1 MRALFDTYSDAHSA
15 FGGTMN
21 KTANTGPFT
30 PRPLCRLHQA
40 ALLAGVVL
48 FAVTVSAQAQTLP
61 SAAQN
66 AAIAETLE
74 QIPDTGG
81 TSFDANGR
89 IITQDVANPAIP
101 ATRPAPDNPA
111 LPLTDDTSGLRTGP
125 ADAGRAMR
133 EGRENM
139 PEGSVDG
146 RPRAPFQAD
155 PFEPQGIR
163 AGSFILRPSLDQ
175 GIRATSNAD
184 NSASGSSGVLSETA
198 LRLNA
203 RSDWASHLATLDA
216 TGIFEKN
223 LSGQY
228 VSNPR
233 GQIDAALRLD
243 MSDDTRLN
251 FGLGYSVNR
260 EDASDPNG
268 ISAARTRPLVQNLN
282 ASAGV
287 ERDIGKIFASA
298 VARVN
303 NTRYSKAKL
312 FNGDQLDQSDRN
324 NTYVSMTLRGGFE
337 LSAMIRP
344 FAEVE
349 VGRRF
354 YQNDN
359 GLDRNANQLGL
370 RTGLQINT
378 GEKLNG
384 EFSVGYIG
392 ARSEDDRLRDTGGLS
407 LDAAMNWSPQRGT
420 DVQLGLRTF
429 LDSSPDIG
437 GNSSILYLAN
447 INVTRMIRA
456 DLSLNARLDASVRN
470 NRDDSGTD
478 YGMGAEVGATYWF
491 NRFFGVDGKLRHE
504 FVNSDV
510 ASRKYSSNSV
520 YLGVKLR
527 R

>member
-1 MRALFDTYSDAHSA
+1 MK
-15 FGGTMN
+15 
-21 KTANTGPFT
+21 KTVNTGHFT
-30 PRPLCRLHQA
+30 PIQHCGLHKA

-48 FAVTVSAQAQTLP
+48 FAITTGSQAQTVTAEPLP
-61 SAAQN
+61 DVTN
-66 AAIAETLE
+66 ITY
-74 QIPDTGG
+74 
-81 TSFDANGR
+81 DANGR
-89 IITQDVANPAIP
+89 IIEQPA
-101 ATRPAPDNPA
+101 ATTAAPA
-111 LPLTDDTSGLRTGP
+111 LNTATIPLSDDIGGLRTGP
-125 ADAGRAMR
+125 TDSGRVAR
-133 EGRENM
+133 EGRENL

-146 RPRAPFQAD
+146 RPRAPYEAD

-251 FGLGYSVNR
+251 FGLGYSINR

-268 ISAARTRPLVQNLN
+268 ISAARSRPLVHNLS
-282 ASAGV
+282 AQAGV
-287 ERDIGKIFASA
+287 ERDIGKIFARA

-303 NTRYSKAKL
+303 NTRYGNAKL

-337 LSAMIRP
+337 VSAIIRP

-349 VGRRF
+349 VGRRI

-359 GLDRNANQLGL
+359 GLDRNATQLGL
-370 RTGLQINT
+370 RTGLQINS

-384 EFSVGYIG
+384 EFSIGYLT
-392 ARSEDDRLRDTGGLS
+392 ASSEDDRLRNTGGLS

-420 DVQLGLRTF
+420 DVQFGLRTY

-437 GNSSILYLAN
+437 GNSSLLYLAN
-447 INVTRMIRA
+447 INVTRMIRS
-456 DLSLNARLDASVRN
+456 DLSLNARIDASVRD
-470 NRDDSGTD
+470 NRDGSGTD
-478 YGMGAEVGATYWF
+478 YGMGAEAGATYWF

-504 FVNSDV
+504 FIKSDV
-510 ASRKYSSNSV
+510 ASRDYQSNSV

>member
-1 MRALFDTYSDAHSA
+1 MK
-15 FGGTMN
+15 
-21 KTANTGPFT
+21 KTVNTGYFT
-30 PRPLCRLHQA
+30 PIQHCGLHKA

-48 FAVTVSAQAQTLP
+48 FAITTGSQAQTVTAEPLP
-61 SAAQN
+61 DVTN
-66 AAIAETLE
+66 ITY
-74 QIPDTGG
+74 
-81 TSFDANGR
+81 DANGR
-89 IITQDVANPAIP
+89 IIEQPA
-101 ATRPAPDNPA
+101 ATTAAPA
-111 LPLTDDTSGLRTGP
+111 LNTATIPLSDDIGGLRTGS
-125 ADAGRAMR
+125 ADSGRVAR
-133 EGRENM
+133 EGRENL

-146 RPRAPFQAD
+146 RPRAPYEAD

-251 FGLGYSVNR
+251 FGLGYSINR

-268 ISAARTRPLVQNLN
+268 ISAARSRPLVHNLS
-282 ASAGV
+282 AQAGV
-287 ERDIGKIFASA
+287 ERDIGKIFARA

-303 NTRYSKAKL
+303 NTRYGNAKL

-337 LSAMIRP
+337 VSAIIRP

-349 VGRRF
+349 VGRRI

-359 GLDRNANQLGL
+359 GLDRNATQLGL
-370 RTGLQINT
+370 RTGLQINS

-384 EFSVGYIG
+384 EFSIGYLT
-392 ARSEDDRLRDTGGLS
+392 ASSEDDRLRNTGGLS

-420 DVQLGLRTF
+420 DVQFGLRTY

-437 GNSSILYLAN
+437 GNSSLLYLAN
-447 INVTRMIRA
+447 INVTRMIRS
-456 DLSLNARLDASVRN
+456 DLSLNARIDASVRD
-470 NRDDSGTD
+470 NRDGSGTD
-478 YGMGAEVGATYWF
+478 YGMGAEAGATYWF

-504 FVNSDV
+504 FIKSDV
-510 ASRKYSSNSV
+510 ASRDYQSNSV

>member
-1 MRALFDTYSDAHSA
+1 ME
-15 FGGTMN
+15 
-21 KTANTGPFT
+21 KTANTGHFNPHT
-30 PRPLCRLHQA
+30 LRGLHKA
-40 ALLAGVVL
+40 VLLAGVVL
-48 FAVTVSAQAQTLP
+48 FTMTTVSQAQTI
-61 SAAQN
+61 SARRQN
-66 AAIAETLE
+66 TAAE
-74 QIPDTGG
+74 DTAPTVNIDGI
-81 TSFDANGR
+81 TYDANGR
-89 IITQDVANPAIP
+89 IVEQPAPTATTPALNAPAI
-101 ATRPAPDNPA
+101 A
-111 LPLTDDTSGLRTGP
+111 LSDEMNGLRIGP
-125 ADAGRAMR
+125 ADSGRAVR
-133 EGRENM
+133 EGRENL

-146 RPRAPFQAD
+146 RTPAPYQAD
-155 PFEPQGIR
+155 PFEAQGIR

-184 NSASGSSGVLSETA
+184 NSATGSSGVLSETA

-203 RSDWASHLATLDA
+203 RSDWASHLATLDM
-216 TGIFEKN
+216 TGTFEKN

-268 ISAARTRPLVQNLN
+268 ISAARTRPLVHTLSAQ
-282 ASAGV
+282 AGV
-287 ERDIGKIFASA
+287 ERDIGKIFARA

-303 NTRYSKAKL
+303 NTRYGTAKL
-312 FNGDQLDQSDRN
+312 INGDQLDQSDRN

-337 LSAMIRP
+337 VSAIIRP

-359 GLDRNANQLGL
+359 GLDRNATQLGL
-370 RTGLQINT
+370 RTGVQINS

-392 ARSEDDRLRDTGGLS
+392 ARSEDDRLQDTSGLS

-420 DVQLGLRTF
+420 DVQFGLRTY

-437 GNSSILYLAN
+437 GNSSLLYLAN
-447 INVTRMIRA
+447 INVTRMIRS
-456 DLSLNARLDASVRN
+456 DLSLNARIDASVRD
-470 NRDDSGTD
+470 NRDGSGTD

-504 FVNSDV
+504 FIKSNV
-510 ASRKYSSNSV
+510 ASRDYQSNSV

>member
-1 MRALFDTYSDAHSA
+1 MK
-15 FGGTMN
+15 
-21 KTANTGPFT
+21 KTVNTGHFT
-30 PRPLCRLHQA
+30 PIQHCGLHKA

-48 FAVTVSAQAQTLP
+48 FAITTGSQAQTVTAEPLP
-61 SAAQN
+61 DVTN
-66 AAIAETLE
+66 ITY
-74 QIPDTGG
+74 
-81 TSFDANGR
+81 DANGR
-89 IITQDVANPAIP
+89 IIEQPA
-101 ATRPAPDNPA
+101 ATTAAPA
-111 LPLTDDTSGLRTGP
+111 LNTATIPLSDDIGGLRTGP
-125 ADAGRAMR
+125 ADSGRVAR
-133 EGRENM
+133 EGRENL

-146 RPRAPFQAD
+146 RPRAPYEAD

-251 FGLGYSVNR
+251 FGLGYSINR

-268 ISAARTRPLVQNLN
+268 ISAARSRPLVHNLS
-282 ASAGV
+282 AQAGV
-287 ERDIGKIFASA
+287 ERDIGKIFARA

-303 NTRYSKAKL
+303 NTRYGNAKL

-337 LSAMIRP
+337 VSAIIRP

-349 VGRRF
+349 VGRRI

-359 GLDRNANQLGL
+359 GLDRNATQLGL
-370 RTGLQINT
+370 RTGLQINS

-384 EFSVGYIG
+384 EFSIGYLT
-392 ARSEDDRLRDTGGLS
+392 ARSEDDRLRNTGGLS

-420 DVQLGLRTF
+420 DVQFGLRTY

-437 GNSSILYLAN
+437 GNSSLLYLAN
-447 INVTRMIRA
+447 INVTRMIRS
-456 DLSLNARLDASVRN
+456 DLSLNARIDASVRD
-470 NRDDSGTD
+470 NRDGSGTD
-478 YGMGAEVGATYWF
+478 YGMGAEAGATYWF

-504 FVNSDV
+504 FIKSDV
-510 ASRKYSSNSV
+510 ASRDYQSNSV

>member
-1 MRALFDTYSDAHSA
+1 MK
-15 FGGTMN
+15 
-21 KTANTGPFT
+21 KTADTGHFT
-30 PRPLCRLHQA
+30 PLTLRGLHKA

-48 FAVTVSAQAQTLP
+48 FAISTTSQAQTVTAEPLP
-61 SAAQN
+61 DVAN
-66 AAIAETLE
+66 ITY
-74 QIPDTGG
+74 
-81 TSFDANGR
+81 DANGR
-89 IITQDVANPAIP
+89 IIEQPTAPTATPVLNTATIP
-101 ATRPAPDNPA
+101 
-111 LPLTDDTSGLRTGP
+111 LSDDMGGLRTGP
-125 ADAGRAMR
+125 AESDRATR
-133 EGRENM
+133 EGRENL

-146 RPRAPFQAD
+146 RPRAPFEAD
-155 PFEPQGIR
+155 PFEPQGLR

-251 FGLGYSVNR
+251 FGLGYSTNR

-268 ISAARTRPLVQNLN
+268 ISAARTRPLVHNLS
-282 ASAGV
+282 AQAGV
-287 ERDIGKIFASA
+287 ERDIGKIFARA

-303 NTRYSKAKL
+303 NTRYGNAKL

-337 LSAMIRP
+337 VSAIIRP

-349 VGRRF
+349 VGRRI

-359 GLDRNANQLGL
+359 GLDRNANQFGL
-370 RTGLQINT
+370 RTGLQINS

-420 DVQLGLRTF
+420 DVQLGLRTY

-456 DLSLNARLDASVRN
+456 DLSLNARLDASVRD
-470 NRDDSGTD
+470 NRDGSGTD
-478 YGMGAEVGATYWF
+478 YGMGAEAGATYWF

-504 FVNSDV
+504 FIKSDV
-510 ASRKYSSNSV
+510 ASRDYQSNSV

>member
-1 MRALFDTYSDAHSA
+1 MK
-15 FGGTMN
+15 
-21 KTANTGPFT
+21 KTADTGHFT
-30 PRPLCRLHQA
+30 PLTLRGLHKA

-48 FAVTVSAQAQTLP
+48 FAISTTSQAQTVTAEPLP
-61 SAAQN
+61 DVAN
-66 AAIAETLE
+66 ITY
-74 QIPDTGG
+74 
-81 TSFDANGR
+81 DANGR
-89 IITQDVANPAIP
+89 IIEQPAAPTAAPVLNTATIP
-101 ATRPAPDNPA
+101 
-111 LPLTDDTSGLRTGP
+111 LSDDIGGLRTGP
-125 ADAGRAMR
+125 AESGRATR

-146 RPRAPFQAD
+146 RPRAPFEAD
-155 PFEPQGIR
+155 PFEPQGLR

-243 MSDDTRLN
+243 MSDDIRLN

-268 ISAARTRPLVQNLN
+268 ISAARTRPLVHNLS
-282 ASAGV
+282 AQAGV
-287 ERDIGKIFASA
+287 ERDIGKIFARA

-303 NTRYSKAKL
+303 NTRYGNAKL

-337 LSAMIRP
+337 VSAIIRP

-349 VGRRF
+349 IGRRI

-359 GLDRNANQLGL
+359 GLDRNATQLGL
-370 RTGLQINT
+370 RTGLQINS

-420 DVQLGLRTF
+420 DVQFGLRTY

-456 DLSLNARLDASVRN
+456 NLSLNARLDASVRD
-470 NRDDSGTD
+470 NRDGSGTD
-478 YGMGAEVGATYWF
+478 YGMGAEAGATYWF

-504 FVNSDV
+504 FIKSDV
-510 ASRKYSSNSV
+510 ASRDYQSNSV

>member
-1 MRALFDTYSDAHSA
+1 MK
-15 FGGTMN
+15 
-21 KTANTGPFT
+21 KTADTGHFT
-30 PRPLCRLHQA
+30 PLTLRGLHKA

-48 FAVTVSAQAQTLP
+48 FAISTTSQAQTVTAEPLP
-61 SAAQN
+61 DVAN
-66 AAIAETLE
+66 ITY
-74 QIPDTGG
+74 
-81 TSFDANGR
+81 DANGR
-89 IITQDVANPAIP
+89 IIEQPTAPT
-101 ATRPAPDNPA
+101 ATPVLNTATIS
-111 LPLTDDTSGLRTGP
+111 LSDDMGGLRTGP
-125 ADAGRAMR
+125 AESDRATR
-133 EGRENM
+133 EGRENL

-146 RPRAPFQAD
+146 RPRAPFEAD
-155 PFEPQGIR
+155 PFEPQGLR

-251 FGLGYSVNR
+251 FGLGYSINR

-268 ISAARTRPLVQNLN
+268 ISAARTRPLVHNLS
-282 ASAGV
+282 AQAGV
-287 ERDIGKIFASA
+287 ERDIGKIFARA

-303 NTRYSKAKL
+303 NTRYGNAKL

-337 LSAMIRP
+337 VSAIIRP

-349 VGRRF
+349 VGRRI

-359 GLDRNANQLGL
+359 GLDRNANQFGL
-370 RTGLQINT
+370 RTGLQINS

-420 DVQLGLRTF
+420 DVQFGLRTY
-429 LDSSPDIG
+429 LGSSPDIG

-447 INVTRMIRA
+447 INVTRMIRS
-456 DLSLNARLDASVRN
+456 DLSLNARLDASVRD
-470 NRDDSGTD
+470 NRDGSGTD
-478 YGMGAEVGATYWF
+478 YGMGAEAGATYWF

-504 FVNSDV
+504 FIKSDV
-510 ASRKYSSNSV
+510 ASRDYQSNSV

>member
-1 MRALFDTYSDAHSA
+1 MK
-15 FGGTMN
+15 
-21 KTANTGPFT
+21 KTAKTGHFT
-30 PRPLCRLHQA
+30 LTPLRKAHKT
-40 ALLAGVVL
+40 ALLAGTVL
-48 FAVTVSAQAQTLP
+48 FSIISSSQIQAQTLP
-61 SAAQN
+61 AGNMNNQDDAVA
-66 AAIAETLE
+66 AAIAQAENNADITY
-74 QIPDTGG
+74 
-81 TSFDANGR
+81 DANGR
-89 IITQDVANPAIP
+89 IISQTPLVPTI
-101 ATRPAPDNPA
+101 
-111 LPLTDDTSGLRTGP
+111 LTDANIPLNDDLSGQRVGAADT
-125 ADAGRAMR
+125 GRAIR
-133 EGRENM
+133 ETRENL
-139 PEGSVDG
+139 PQASVDG
-146 RPRAPFQAD
+146 RGHAAFEAD
-155 PFEPQGIR
+155 PFAPQGIT

-175 GIRATSNAD
+175 GIRATNNGD
-184 NSASGSSGVLSETA
+184 NSANGSSAVLSETT

-216 TGIFEKN
+216 SGIFEKN

-243 MSDDTRLN
+243 LSNDTSLN

-268 ISAARTRPLVQNLN
+268 ISAARTRPLVHNSIAQ
-282 ASAGV
+282 AGI

-298 VARVN
+298 IAKVN
-303 NTRYSKAKL
+303 NTRYGKAKL
-312 FNGDQLDQSDRN
+312 FNGDQLDQSYRN

-337 LSAMIRP
+337 LSAIIRP

-349 VGRRF
+349 IGRRL
-354 YQNDN
+354 YENDS
-359 GLDRNANQLGL
+359 GLNRNATQLGL
-370 RTGLQINT
+370 RTGLQINR

-384 EFSVGYIG
+384 EFSIGYIG
-392 ARSEDDRLRDTGGLS
+392 ARNEDDQLRNTGGLS
-407 LDAAMNWSPQRGT
+407 VDAAMNWSPQRGT

-437 GNSSILYLAN
+437 GNSSLLYLAH
-447 INVTRMIRA
+447 IDITRMIRA
-456 DLSLNARLDASVRN
+456 NLSLNARLDASVRN
-470 NRDDSGTD
+470 NNDNSGTD
-478 YGMGAEVGATYWF
+478 YGMGAEIGATYWF

-504 FVNSDV
+504 FMNSDV

>member
-1 MRALFDTYSDAHSA
+1 MPASSD
-15 FGGTMN
+15 FGRTMN
-21 KTANTGPFT
+21 KTANTGSLTLF
-30 PRPLCRLHQA
+30 PLRTAHKT
-40 ALLAGVVL
+40 ALLAGTVL
-48 FAVTVSAQAQTLP
+48 CSFIITFQAQTQTLP
-61 SAAQN
+61 AGSTAN
-66 AAIAETLE
+66 NDAIAEAIAQSE
-74 QIPDTGG
+74 NAAPVIY
-81 TSFDANGR
+81 DANGR
-89 IITQDVANPAIP
+89 LVDQTAPLIP
-101 ATRPAPDNPA
+101 VFTDSDDSASGQRAAPM
-111 LPLTDDTSGLRTGP
+111 DT
-125 ADAGRAMR
+125 GRAARAER
-133 EGRENM
+133 ENLPEAAIDGRERQ
-139 PEGSVDG
+139 PY
-146 RPRAPFQAD
+146 QAD

-175 GIRATSNAD
+175 GIRATNNAD
-184 NSASGSSGVLSETA
+184 NSASGGSAVLSETA

-203 RSDWASHLATLDA
+203 RSDWANHLASLDA
-216 TGIFEKN
+216 SGIFEKS
-223 LSGQY
+223 LSGQS

-243 MSDDTRLN
+243 LSNETRLN

-268 ISAARTRPLVQNLN
+268 ISAARTRPLVHTTTAQ
-282 ASAGV
+282 AGI
-287 ERDIGKIFASA
+287 ERDIGKIFARA
-298 VARVN
+298 LARVN
-303 NTRYSKAKL
+303 NSRYGTAKL

-337 LSAMIRP
+337 LSAIIRP

-370 RTGLQINT
+370 RTGLQINS

-384 EFSVGYIG
+384 EFSVGYIT
-392 ARSEDDRLRDTGGLS
+392 ARNRDDRLNNLSGLS

-420 DVQLGLRTF
+420 DVQLGLRTY

-447 INVTRMIRA
+447 LDITRMIRS
-456 DLSLNARLDASVRN
+456 DLSLNARLDTSIRN
-470 NRDDSGTD
+470 NRDGSGTD
-478 YGMGAEVGATYWF
+478 FGMGAEIGATYWF
-491 NRFFGVDGKLRHE
+491 NRFFGVDGKLRHQ
-504 FVNSDV
+504 FINSDV
-510 ASRKYSSNSV
+510 ESRKYSSNSV
-520 YLGVKLR
+520 YLGVKMR

>member
-1 MRALFDTYSDAHSA
+1 MK
-15 FGGTMN
+15 
-21 KTANTGPFT
+21 KTADTGHFT
-30 PRPLCRLHQA
+30 PLTLRGLHKA

-48 FAVTVSAQAQTLP
+48 FAISTTSQAQTVTAEPLP
-61 SAAQN
+61 DVAN
-66 AAIAETLE
+66 ITY
-74 QIPDTGG
+74 
-81 TSFDANGR
+81 DANGR
-89 IITQDVANPAIP
+89 IIEQPAAPTAAPVLNTATIP
-101 ATRPAPDNPA
+101 
-111 LPLTDDTSGLRTGP
+111 LSDDIGGLRTGP
-125 ADAGRAMR
+125 AESGRATR

-146 RPRAPFQAD
+146 RPRAPFEAD
-155 PFEPQGIR
+155 PFEPQGLR

-243 MSDDTRLN
+243 MSDDIRLN

-268 ISAARTRPLVQNLN
+268 ISAARTRPLVHNLS
-282 ASAGV
+282 AQAGV
-287 ERDIGKIFASA
+287 ERDIGKIFARA

-303 NTRYSKAKL
+303 NTRYGNAKL

-337 LSAMIRP
+337 VSAIIRP

-349 VGRRF
+349 IGRRI

-359 GLDRNANQLGL
+359 GLDRNATQLGL
-370 RTGLQINT
+370 RTGLQINS

-420 DVQLGLRTF
+420 DVQFGLRTY

-456 DLSLNARLDASVRN
+456 NLSLNARLDASVRD
-470 NRDDSGTD
+470 NRDGSGTD
-478 YGMGAEVGATYWF
+478 YGMGAEAGATYWF

-504 FVNSDV
+504 FIKSDV
-510 ASRKYSSNSV
+510 ASRDYQSNSV
-520 YLGVKLR
+520 SLGVKLR

>member
-1 MRALFDTYSDAHSA
+1 ME
-15 FGGTMN
+15 
-21 KTANTGPFT
+21 KTAKPAHYA
-30 PRPLCRLHQA
+30 PLSLYGLRQA
-40 ALLAGVVL
+40 ALLTGVVL
-48 FAVTVSAQAQTLP
+48 FSSVAISQAQTVP
-61 SAAQN
+61 SGAQN
-66 AAIAETLE
+66 DAIADVIAQSE
-74 QIPDTGG
+74 G
-81 TSFDANGR
+81 TENITYDANGR
-89 IITQDVANPAIP
+89 IVAQPVINPAVP
-101 ATRPAPDNPA
+101 AARPAADSA
-111 LPLTDDTSGLRTGP
+111 VPLSEDISGLRTGP
-125 ADAGRAMR
+125 ADAGRAVR

-139 PEGSVDG
+139 PEGALEG
-146 RPRAPFQAD
+146 RPRAPFEED

-175 GIRATSNAD
+175 GIRATNNAD
-184 NSASGSSGVLSETA
+184 NSATGTSGVLSETA

-216 TGIFEKN
+216 SGIFERN

-243 MSDDTRLN
+243 MSDETRLN

-260 EDASDPNG
+260 EDSSDPNG
-268 ISAARTRPLVQNLN
+268 ISAARTRPLVQSLN
-282 ASAGV
+282 AQAGI

-298 VARVN
+298 IARVN
-303 NTRYSKAKL
+303 NTRYGKAKL
-312 FNGDQLDQSDRN
+312 YNGDQLDQSDRN

-337 LSAMIRP
+337 LSAAIRP

-349 VGRRF
+349 VGRRL

-359 GLDRNANQLGL
+359 SLDRNATQLGL

-392 ARSEDDRLRDTGGLS
+392 ARSADDRLQDTGGLS
-407 LDAAMNWSPQRGT
+407 VDAAMNWSPQRGT
-420 DVQLGLRTF
+420 DVRFGLRTY

-447 INVTRMIRA
+447 IDVTRMIRA
-456 DLSLNARLDASVRN
+456 DLSVNARFDASIRD
-470 NRDDSGTD
+470 NRDGSGTD
-478 YGMGAEVGATYWF
+478 YGMGAEIGATYWF

-504 FVNSDV
+504 FINSDV

>member
-1 MRALFDTYSDAHSA
+1 MI
-15 FGGTMN
+15 
-21 KTANTGPFT
+21 KTANTGHFSPNPMLAAHKT
-30 PRPLCRLHQA
+30 
-40 ALLAGVVL
+40 ALLAGSIL
-48 FAVTVSAQAQTLP
+48 FSILVTSHAFAQTRPATTPNDTIADAIAQA
-61 SAAQN
+61 
-66 AAIAETLE
+66 
-74 QIPDTGG
+74 DTDI
-81 TSFDANGR
+81 TYDANGR
-89 IITQDVANPAIP
+89 IVSQTPVPSAIP
-101 ATRPAPDNPA
+101 ALRPALADPNI
-111 LPLTDDTSGLRTGP
+111 PLAEDISGQRIGP
-125 ADAGRAMR
+125 ADTGRANR
-133 EGRENM
+133 EGRENL

-146 RPRAPFQAD
+146 RPRAPFNAD

-175 GIRATSNAD
+175 GIRATNNAD
-184 NSASGSSGVLSETA
+184 NSATGSSAILSETT

-216 TGIFEKN
+216 TGTFEKN

-233 GQIDAALRLD
+233 GQIDGVLRLD
-243 MSDDTRLN
+243 LNNQTRLN
-251 FGLGYSVNR
+251 FGLGYSINR

-268 ISAARTRPLVQNLN
+268 ISAARTRPLVQTTT
-282 ASAGV
+282 AQAGI

-303 NTRYSKAKL
+303 NTRYGTAKL

-337 LSAMIRP
+337 LSAIIRP

-349 VGRRF
+349 VGRRL

-359 GLDRNANQLGL
+359 GLDRNATQLGL
-370 RTGLQINT
+370 RTGLQINS

-392 ARSEDDRLRDTGGLS
+392 ARSGDDRLSNTGGLS

-420 DVQLGLRTF
+420 DVRLGLRTY

-447 INVTRMIRA
+447 LDITRMIRS
-456 DLSLNARLDASVRN
+456 DLSLNARLDASLRN
-470 NRDDSGTD
+470 NRDGSGTD

-491 NRFFGVDGKLRHE
+491 NRFFGMDGKLRHD
-504 FVNSDV
+504 FINSDV
-510 ASRKYSSNSV
+510 ASRKFSSNSV

>member
-1 MRALFDTYSDAHSA
+1 MK
-15 FGGTMN
+15 
-21 KTANTGPFT
+21 KTADTGHFT
-30 PRPLCRLHQA
+30 PLTLRGLHKA

-48 FAVTVSAQAQTLP
+48 FAISTASQAQTVAEEPLP
-61 SAAQN
+61 DVAD
-66 AAIAETLE
+66 ITY
-74 QIPDTGG
+74 
-81 TSFDANGR
+81 DANGR
-89 IITQDVANPAIP
+89 IIEQPA
-101 ATRPAPDNPA
+101 APIAAPA
-111 LPLTDDTSGLRTGP
+111 LNTTSIPLSDDMGGLRTGP
-125 ADAGRAMR
+125 AESGRATR

-146 RPRAPFQAD
+146 RPRAPFEAD
-155 PFEPQGIR
+155 PFEPQGLR
-163 AGSFILRPSLDQ
+163 AGSFILRPSLDL

-223 LSGQY
+223 LSRQY

-268 ISAARTRPLVQNLN
+268 ISAARTRPLVHNLS
-282 ASAGV
+282 AQAGV
-287 ERDIGKIFASA
+287 ERDIGKIFARA

-303 NTRYSKAKL
+303 NTRYGNAKL

-337 LSAMIRP
+337 VSAIIRP

-349 VGRRF
+349 VGRRL

-359 GLDRNANQLGL
+359 GLDRNATQLGL
-370 RTGLQINT
+370 RTGLQINS

-384 EFSVGYIG
+384 EFSVGYIS

-420 DVQLGLRTF
+420 DVQFGLRTY

-456 DLSLNARLDASVRN
+456 DLSLNARLDASVRDN
-470 NRDDSGTD
+470 HDGSGTD
-478 YGMGAEVGATYWF
+478 YGMGAEAGATYWF

-504 FVNSDV
+504 FIKSDV
-510 ASRKYSSNSV
+510 ASRDYQSNSV